1 MFTFINEEKM
11 PKFLSRDH
19 FRIWLQKANKALAL
33 VGLGEEAP
41 KFLNIEFSDAEK
53 SAIYGTMTL
62 NEIKKEVRNLWETTR
77 RVEDILNQLLEIEDY
92 YRDGTSDFLAETI
105 SSCNI
110 GISPKEIRKK
120 LDELFGMGEFKV
132 QTAGEYCHATRTITL
147 YTRTIMTTDVY
158 GRTREDNFEV
168 VFAHELFHAYHYQN
182 NDEELIWRHDYT
194 ASVVKESLASA
205 FEYYYCDKYG
215 IAGNNALYKTWKK
228 HSVVVYPY
236 SGAQYLIDSA
246 SLLLID
252 FDFCNVFQMSLTDMD
267 GALRVLLPL
276 QLFYAIKN
284 HKTLDLRLAFDKLMK
299 KDPIGV
305 IAHREI
311 TSIIRKPENRLL
323 IPDLM
328 DLGYSNKHFH
338 ATQYPILATTPMLD
352 KAGRKKSYSDPVH
365 SYGKKEFY
373 LTQQWSE
380 DQLDL
385 LLDWIWEHR

>member
-1 MFTFINEEKM
+1 M
-11 PKFLSRDH
+11 
-19 FRIWLQKANKALAL
+19 
-33 VGLGEEAP
+33 
-41 KFLNIEFSDAEK
+41 
-53 SAIYGTMTL
+53 
-62 NEIKKEVRNLWETTR
+62 
-77 RVEDILNQLLEIEDY
+77 
-92 YRDGTSDFLAETI
+92 
-105 SSCNI
+105 
-110 GISPKEIRKK
+110 
-120 LDELFGMGEFKV
+120 
-132 QTAGEYCHATRTITL
+132 
-147 YTRTIMTTDVY
+147 
-158 GRTREDNFEV
+158 
-168 VFAHELFHAYHYQN
+168 
-182 NDEELIWRHDYT
+182 
-194 ASVVKESLASA
+194 
-205 FEYYYCDKYG
+205 
-215 IAGNNALYKTWKK
+215 
-228 HSVVVYPY
+228 VYPY

-276 QLFYAIKN
+276 HLFYAIKN
-284 HKTLDLRLAFDKLMK
+284 HKAIDMRLAFDKLMK

-328 DLGYSNKHFH
+328 DLSYSNKHFH
-338 ATQYPILATTPMLD
+338 ATQYPILAIAPMLD